1 VLVVASL
8 SLSACSASARY
19 SSSVA
24 ASTTTLSPSGLVP
37 ALATHNPA
45 VSIRPSTG
53 FVDGQQVTVTVR
65 GFGQGGKFFLSEC
78 ASSADV
84 SSLGCGAQLAAQ
96 PFGVTDDTG
105 SGSFPFTVHTSARA
119 GPSPEDALVACRD
132 ACVLV
137 ATVGDGYGYGYGYGY
152 AYAHLI
158 FRLGS

>member
-1 VLVVASL
+1 MLGVTSL
-8 SLSACSASARY
+8 SLSACSASARH

-37 ALATHNPA
+37 ALATHSPA
-45 VSIRPSTG
+45 VSVRPSTG
-53 FVDGQQVTVTVR
+53 LVDGQQVTVTVR

-84 SSLGCGAQLAAQ
+84 SSLGCGTQLAAQ

-105 SGSFPFTVHTSARA
+105 SGSSPFTVHASARS
-119 GPSPEDALVACRD
+119 GPSPQDALVACRN

-137 ATVGDGYGYGYGYGY
+137 ATVGDGYGY

-158 FRLGS
+158 FRRGS